1 MKRFLFFILCVTI
14 TGMGCE
20 DEMLVRL
27 ECSPGEARDCDESGA
42 VVADNLSSLVRN
54 GICSYGIQRCSFN
67 GWGECI
73 GAQGPEAEV
82 CDGLDNDCNGQ
93 VDDDYPEKNQLCGM
107 QEEVNYGVGIC
118 TPGVWQ
124 CEEGYLRCEGH
135 VGPVGEV
142 CDSIDNDCNGV
153 VDDQLPNSTMEVCYD
168 AAQETILVGEC
179 KPGIRYCV
187 DGSMQSECVGQ
198 VLPAAELCD
207 GKDNDCDGETDEGFD
222 TSNVD
227 VVFVIDVS
235 GSFRAEIERTIYGIA
250 PLLEDDLTRNF
261 RFGLVVIGHQRDS
274 GVDYM
279 NGTMRLIT
287 DLVPRDEFL
296 EHLHEAK
303 RIAEGS
309 TSGQEPSWDAIAWVA
324 RNDFGLTYR
333 QDSNKVIILM
343 TDETGQSF
351 DSPPTNEVD
360 VAQLIETSPFIVH
373 VYNERAYLWS
383 FDTITRVEDNFHA
396 LEDHPTTEVVF
407 ESLRR
412 IFLNICIRLLH
423 LSNSSDY

>member
-1 MKRFLFFILCVTI
+1 MKRLIFFALCMTM
-14 TGMGCE
+14 TGMSCE
-20 DEMLVRL
+20 EETLVAL
-27 ECSPGEARDCDESGA
+27 ECSPGEARPCDENGE

-124 CEEGYLRCEGH
+124 CEDGYLRCEGH
-135 VGPVGEV
+135 VGPVDEV

-153 VDDQLPNSTMEVCYD
+153 VDDQLPNATMEVCYD

-187 DGSMQSECVGQ
+187 DGQMESECIGQ
-198 VLPAAELCD
+198 VLPAPELCD

-235 GSFRAEIERTIYGIA
+235 GSFRGEIERTIYGIA
-250 PLLEDDLTRNF
+250 PLLEDELTQDF
-261 RFGLVVIGHQRDS
+261 RFGLVVIGHKREI
-274 GVDYM
+274 GVNYI
-279 NGTMRLIT
+279 NGTMRLVT
-287 DLVPRDEFL
+287 DMVPRELFL
-296 EHLHEAK
+296 DHLYEAK

-309 TSGQEPSWDAIAWVA
+309 TSGQEPSYDAITWVV
-324 RNDFGLTYR
+324 RNDFNLSFR
-333 QDSNKVIILM
+333 EDANKVIVVM
-343 TDETGQSF
+343 TDEGGQSF
-351 DSPPTNEVD
+351 DDPTTD
-360 VAQLIETSPFIVH
+360 ETETGLLVENSPFIVH
-373 VYNERAYLWS
+373 VYSERQYMWT
-383 FDTITRVEDNFHA
+383 FDAITRVQSSFHA
-396 LEDHPTTEVVF
+396 LEDHPDTEEVF
-407 ESLRR
+407 QSLRR
-412 IFLNICIRLLH
+412 IFLNICTGEETPQEG
-423 LSNSSDY
+423 SPP